1 MRSAHRSLLSAY
13 LATGLTT
20 GIAVTG
26 AGLIAA
32 PAPDTRTLG
41 VLLSSVESAL
51 GDGTALVMGAS
62 FVATPSQGWLD
73 AFDKLYLAPHGFTGD
88 STAITTPESL
98 YPFTFPFS
106 MTFDNSTAQGQQI
119 IEDAIKARIA
129 AGGVSP
135 TNPVVVSGYSQSSTI
150 DSLLMAHLEKDGVNP
165 ADVHFVMLGDP
176 NNPNGGLLERFAI
189 PAGSTPDATHLG
201 LTFSGATPS
210 DVSPTDIYTYEY
222 DGFADFPKYPL
233 NFLSDLN
240 AYLGIVFNH
249 IAYLGLTPDQVA
261 NAIQLP
267 TSAADSLTNYF
278 MIESPSLPLLDLVRL
293 IPFIG
298 NPISNLLQPDLSVLV
313 NLGYGSIDHGWSPG
327 DADVP
332 TVMGLF
338 PDQSVMDQVPDAL
351 AKGLVQGVQDAWK
364 TLMDPT
370 NYQLISPETMTDVL
384 GPLLNSATAAFNL
397 DGTPTEISDYL
408 STFLSG
414 AENWFTQGFQEL
426 SLTHTGLPPVDM
438 ASTLLLTLPQIALQ
452 LFESPAGQADPLT
465 ALGES
470 VAALVGLSPL
480 MLVGA
485 LL

>member
-1 MRSAHRSLLSAY
+1 MKPRSLLSSFLTAGVA
-13 LATGLTT
+13 ATGLIT
-20 GIAVTG
+20 
-26 AGLIAA
+26 A
-32 PAPDTRTLG
+32 PAPAVPDIQHAG
-41 VLLSSVESAL
+41 VLLAGVESAL

-62 FVATPSQGWLD
+62 FVATPSQGWLN
-73 AFDKLYLAPHGFTGD
+73 AFDKLYLQPHGFTGD
-88 STAITTPESL
+88 SQAVTTPESL
-98 YPFTFPFS
+98 DPFTGPFS

-119 IEDAIKARIA
+119 IEDAIKTRIA

-135 TNPVVVSGYSQSSTI
+135 ENPVVVSGYSQSSTI
-150 DSLLMAHLEKDGVNP
+150 DSLLMPQLAKDGINP

-189 PAGSTPDATHLG
+189 PAGNTPDATHLG

-210 DVSPTDIYTYEY
+210 DISPTDIYTYEY

-249 IAYLGLTPDQVA
+249 IAYLGLTQDQVA
-261 NAIQLP
+261 DAVHLA
-267 TSAADSLTNYF
+267 TSDPDSLTNYF

-293 IPFIG
+293 IP
-298 NPISNLLQPDLSVLV
+298 
-313 NLGYGSIDHGWSPG
+313 
-327 DADVP
+327 
-332 TVMGLF
+332 
-338 PDQSVMDQVPDAL
+338 DQSVLDQVPDAL
-351 AKGLVQGVQDAWK
+351 AKGLTQGLQDAWK

-397 DGTPTEISDYL
+397 DGSQAEISDYL
-408 STFLSG
+408 STFFKG
-414 AENWFTQGFQEL
+414 VENWFTQGFQEL
-426 SLTHTGLPPVDM
+426 SFTHTGLPAVDM
-438 ASTLLLTLPQIALQ
+438 GGTLLQTLPQIALQ
-452 LFESPAGQADPLT
+452 LFETPAGQADPLT

-470 VAALVGLSPL
+470 VAALVGLSPI

-485 LL
+485 LF